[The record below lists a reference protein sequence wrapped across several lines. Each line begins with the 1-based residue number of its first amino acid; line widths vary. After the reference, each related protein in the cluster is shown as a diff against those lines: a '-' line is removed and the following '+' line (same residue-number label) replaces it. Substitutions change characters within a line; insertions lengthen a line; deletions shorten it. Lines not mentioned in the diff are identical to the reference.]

1 MQVVLRN
8 SPIIILAGF
17 VKAHL
22 LKIAARWYG
31 KGHKGK
37 SVASNKR
44 NNRELGGR
52 KKLGIENGNEEKWR
66 ETEQS
71 NFLTLSFY
79 IG

>member
-1 MQVVLRN
+1 M
-8 SPIIILAGF
+8 
-17 VKAHL
+17 KAHL

-31 KGHKGK
+31 KGHKDK
-37 SVASNKR
+37 SVAIASDKQ

-52 KKLGIENGNEEKWR
+52 KKLGINENGNEEKWR

>member
-1 MQVVLRN
+1 M
-8 SPIIILAGF
+8 
-17 VKAHL
+17 KAHL
-22 LKIAARWYG
+22 LKIAVRWYG
-31 KGHKGK
+31 KGHKDK
-37 SVASNKR
+37 SVTIASDNQ

-52 KKLGIENGNEEKWR
+52 KKLGINENGNEEKWR